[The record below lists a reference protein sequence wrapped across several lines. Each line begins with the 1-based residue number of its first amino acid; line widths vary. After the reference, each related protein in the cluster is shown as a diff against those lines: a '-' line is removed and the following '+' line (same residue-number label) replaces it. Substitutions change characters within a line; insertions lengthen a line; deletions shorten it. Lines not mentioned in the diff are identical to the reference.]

1 MNKIRFLILL
11 CLLCQTSLLSAQ
23 ITLQSCF
30 DLAEKN
36 SPQTQLLP
44 LAKES
49 ETLQIGALTKNNL
62 PQASLSGQATW
73 QSQVTGLNLDIPN
86 VKIPTVSKD
95 QYKATLDISQNL
107 WDGGAI
113 KSQKLLATATY
124 NTDVKSIENNIYQ
137 IKEQISN
144 LYFGVLLADKQ
155 LANTEITKNDL
166 ESQLKKQ
173 EANVQN
179 GTAIKSNVMTLNAR
193 LIELKQQNREI
204 LSRRLYALKGLSI
217 LTGKDFPE
225 NTVLEEPSK
234 EIENVVLSTESID
247 RPELKLYDAQ
257 KDLAEANKSLI
268 RAKNLPKVN
277 LFATGGYG
285 RPALNFLSSEFST
298 YFIGGLSFKIPLS
311 HLYTKSQDSDFQQ
324 ININKAK
331 IDKQKDGFLQNIQLK
346 LASQKEDIAK
356 LQDQIQ
362 EDLKLIEIRT
372 YMKKTAEKRLENGVI
387 TLSDYISEVDNET
400 LAKQNLSLHEVQ
412 LLQGFNNIK
421 ITIGKL

>member
-11 CLLCQTSLLSAQ
+11 CFIGQTWLLSAQ

-36 SPQTQLLP
+36 NPQTQLLP
-44 LAKES
+44 LVKES
-49 ETLQIGALTKNNL
+49 ETLQINALTKNNL

-73 QSQVTGLNLDIPN
+73 QSQVTGLKLDIPGVN
-86 VKIPTVSKD
+86 IPTVSKD
-95 QYKATLDISQNL
+95 QYKATLDLTQNL
-107 WDGGAI
+107 WDGGLT
-113 KSQKLLATATY
+113 KSQKMLATATY
-124 NTDVKSIENNIYQ
+124 NADVKSIESNIYQ
-137 IKEQISN
+137 TKEQIAN
-144 LYFGVLLADKQ
+144 LFFGVLLANKQ
-155 LANTEITKNDL
+155 LANTETIKNDL
-166 ESQLKKQ
+166 ENQLKKQ

-179 GTAIKSNVMTLNAR
+179 GTSIKSNVMMLNAR
-193 LIELKQQNREI
+193 LIELKQQTREI

-225 NTVLEEPSK
+225 STELEEPSK
-234 EIENVVLSTESID
+234 EIENIELIID
-247 RPELKLYDAQ
+247 RPELKLYEAQ
-257 KDLAEANKSLI
+257 KDLAEANKSLV
-268 RAKNLPKVN
+268 RAKNLPKIN

-285 RPALNFLSSEFST
+285 RPGLNFLSSDFTT
-298 YFIGGLSFKIPLS
+298 YFIGGLVFKIPLS

-331 IDKQKDGFLQNIQLK
+331 IDKQRDGFLQNMQLK

-356 LQDQIQ
+356 FQDHIQ

-387 TLSDYISEVDNET
+387 TVSDYISEVDSET
-400 LAKQNLSLHEVQ
+400 LAKQNLSLHQVQ
-412 LLQGFNNIK
+412 LLQGIHNIK
-421 ITIGKL
+421 ITIGKF